1 MQANGY
7 PVKVIDSTMIY
18 HDGTYYRYTKNESN
32 GTIMIDKSDAVLGE
46 YTDVASSTLSSAL
59 PAAQGAVEGPII
71 FKMNEKTADGKDQWC
86 LMVDR
91 FARGQGYY
99 PLITTDLGSGEFRM
113 LEESE
118 YSFPNGVKYRHGYV
132 MPITEKEYSA
142 LQRAYGDGT
151 YVDTYPLKEKIEEA
165 SAIEAEGYT
174 EESYAALK
182 TAITE
187 AQGVLETA
195 KSNEE
200 VDTAVEALQKAIDG
214 LKAETKPDPD
224 PIHRILTQHRILT
237 RNDSGASLS
246 GCCEGRL
253 VL

>member
-1 MQANGY
+1 MKIMQSITARLCDFRTFTDAKLYHAGEMQANGY

-99 PLITTDLGSGEFRM
+99 PLITTDLGSGEFQDAGGVRVF
-113 LEESE
+113 
-118 YSFPNGVKYRHGYV
+118 FPEWCKIPPWLCNADYGEG
-132 MPITEKEYSA
+132 I
-142 LQRAYGDGT
+142 QRA
-151 YVDTYPLKEKIEEA
+151 
-165 SAIEAEGYT
+165 AE
-174 EESYAALK
+174 S
-182 TAITE
+182 
-187 AQGVLETA
+187 V
-195 KSNEE
+195 
-200 VDTAVEALQKAIDG
+200 
-214 LKAETKPDPD
+214 
-224 PIHRILTQHRILT
+224 R
-237 RNDSGASLS
+237 
-246 GCCEGRL
+246 
-253 VL
+253 